1 MDQMKRF
8 AIYYA
13 PEPGAFADAAAAW
26 LGWDL
31 AAGKPVAQP
40 APDLPYPLSQITA
53 TPRKYGFHATLKPPF
68 GLADGTSAADLAQ
81 ATAQLAA
88 RFAPLELPGLQMMVL
103 DGFLALT
110 PLGDQTAL
118 QNMVAEVVRSL
129 EPYRA
134 ALTPDEITRR
144 RPERLTP
151 RQRDLLAAYG
161 YPYVMEQFQFHLTL
175 SGPLGDEVA
184 AVAKAAQAQFAGLI
198 PQPFHIGALC
208 LCGEDT
214 HGRFR
219 LLRRYALSA

>member
-68 GLADGTSAADLAQ
+68 RLADGTSAADLAQ

-103 DGFLALT
+103 DGFLASEQSAQPIT
-110 PLGDQTAL
+110 DHF
-118 QNMVAEVVRSL
+118 
-129 EPYRA
+129 
-134 ALTPDEITRR
+134 ALTGI
-144 RPERLTP
+144 
-151 RQRDLLAAYG
+151 G
-161 YPYVMEQFQFHLTL
+161 
-175 SGPLGDEVA
+175 SGSHALFECFCHGVGNGDA
-184 AVAKAAQAQFAGLI
+184 
-198 PQPFHIGALC
+198 
-208 LCGEDT
+208 
-214 HGRFR
+214 
-219 LLRRYALSA
+219 